1 MSHRAKHE
9 PDHNEKSAE
18 PEKEN
23 AGGDDHLGAA
33 VHGLVVDD
41 HRQRDGGQH
50 QTADQELVPHLAQML
65 AH

>member
-1 MSHRAKHE
+1 
-9 PDHNEKSAE
+9 
-18 PEKEN
+18 
-23 AGGDDHLGAA
+23 
-33 VHGLVVDD
+33 LVVDD